1 MCGYTHSV
9 EGRRVGSLSTGLQV
23 LESLA
28 AIPNGASV
36 TDLARELQLDKG
48 YLHRLLRTLEQAG
61 YVEQNPST
69 KIFTPTVKF
78 VALASVIL
86 QHLDVLV
93 SAPPVMR
100 RLLMSSGES
109 VHLARRIKTGGVYVA
124 QERPSQRVSVETE
137 IGSKPELYCTA
148 TGKALLA
155 FLDDAE
161 VRELAVGPFAQYTH
175 RTIADADGLERD
187 LALVRSRGYAVDDEE
202 RNSGVRCVA
211 APIFDIMGS
220 TVASIGISGPTN
232 RLGVERVPELGA
244 LVLGAANEITSQ
256 IGGRTPVGFPEPQ
269 VASAEEGSFVVG
281 SDRPATAPESATGVA

>member
-1 MCGYTHSV
+1 M
-9 EGRRVGSLSTGLQV
+9 EARRVGSLSTGLRV

-36 TDLARELQLDKG
+36 TDLARELDLDKG
-48 YLHRLLRTLEQAG
+48 YLHRLLRTLEQLG
-61 YVEQNPST
+61 YVEQNSST
-69 KIFTPTVKF
+69 KIFRPTVKF

-86 QHLDVLV
+86 QNLDVLI

-100 RLLMSSGES
+100 RLLMSSGEA

-137 IGSKPELYCTA
+137 IGSQPELYCTA

-155 FLDDAE
+155 FLDDIE
-161 VRELAVGPFAQYTH
+161 VRALVDEPFVQYTH
-175 RTIADADGLERD
+175 RTIADFEGLSRD
-187 LALVRSRGYAVDDEE
+187 LASVRTRGYAVDDEE

-211 APIFDIMGS
+211 APIFDIMGV
-220 TVASIGISGPTN
+220 TVASIGISGPTT

-244 LVLGAANEITSQ
+244 LVLAAAIEITSQ
-256 IGGRTPVGFPEPQ
+256 IGGRSPSGFPQSHLAPADE
-269 VASAEEGSFVVG
+269 
-281 SDRPATAPESATGVA
+281 RPVDLDTNRTQRARESSTGVA

>member
-1 MCGYTHSV
+1 
-9 EGRRVGSLSTGLQV
+9 VGSLSTGLQV

-36 TDLARELQLDKG
+36 TDLARELDLDKG

-61 YVEQNPST
+61 YVEQNPSS
-69 KIFTPTVKF
+69 KIFRPTVKF

-100 RLLMSSGES
+100 RLLMSSGEA

-137 IGSKPELYCTA
+137 IGSQPELYCTA

-155 FLDDAE
+155 FLDVAE
-161 VRELAVGPFAQYTH
+161 VRALVEGPFVQYTH
-175 RTIADADGLERD
+175 RTITDFEGLDRD
-187 LALVRSRGYAVDDEE
+187 LASVRSRGYAVDDEE

-211 APIFDIMGS
+211 APIFDIMGV
-220 TVASIGISGPTN
+220 TVASIGISGPTT
-232 RLGVERVPELGA
+232 RLGVERVPELGF
-244 LVLGAANEITSQ
+244 LVLAAANEITSQ
-256 IGGRTPVGFPEPQ
+256 IGGRTPVDFPEPHL
-269 VASAEEGSFVVG
+269 AMTEESSSVLGISRQE
-281 SDRPATAPESATGVA
+281 SPPETSTGVA